1 MKKLIIFLA
10 FAFSVISLSAQTTY
24 PVGGVPRLIAGT
36 AADTLTASATK
47 SYIFDFGTSIS
58 KGLGTS
64 IQIWTDL
71 VSGTATFGY
80 KYWWS
85 NDAVNFPATAAD
97 SLTSAKS
104 HASDYTKVLYIDSL
118 QGRYLKLSLIA
129 TSATQKS
136 KIYLYPWAWDK

>member
-1 MKKLIIFLA
+1 MKKFAILLVLA
-10 FAFSVISLSAQTTY
+10 FAALATYAQTTY
-24 PVGGVPRLIAGT
+24 PVGGSPRLIAGT

-47 SYIFDFGTSIS
+47 SYIFDFGTSIA

-97 SLTSAKS
+97 SLASAKS

-136 KIYLYPWAWDK
+136 KIYLYPFAYDK